1 MLNLNYLNLNNLNL
15 IYLQISAA
23 SQLFLVNPRGSRRIV
38 RQFVTPWKLRR

>member
-23 SQLFLVNPRGSRRIV
+23 SQFVLQQTRGIRKIV
-38 RQFVTPWKLRR
+38 RRFVTPSTLRR

>member
-23 SQLFLVNPRGSRRIV
+23 SQLFLRQTTGIRKIV
-38 RQFVTPWKLRR
+38 RRFVTPWTLSR